1 VHITCAW
8 CGTQWISARFE
19 RVADVLW
26 AAGTLIALALAVV
39 KALEIRR
46 RMRDEAAAA
55 AAAAASTKSDAAD
68 AARIGDGSPACED
81 VEAAAG
87 GSSGAVTS
95 SSSSSRARRAAAAL
109 HVTHVSIA
117 KYVFDMVQCV
127 PDACDIDVPES
138 LYALGGLLSGLAS
151 TYKIWVTHK

>member
-1 VHITCAW
+1 MHITCAW

-55 AAAAASTKSDAAD
+55 AAASTKSDAAD

-87 GSSGAVTS
+87 GSSGAVTSSS